1 MRLRCRNTLA
11 LSFAV
16 AAMVAV
22 PPAGAQQLP
31 SFQEI
36 YRSTDVHDLTAWGLR
51 YERGVGVAQNAT
63 NAVQLYCKAA
73 RKGDVDAKYQLGQ
86 MYAFGRGVPRDEAL
100 AAAWLYQAAQGNDSR
115 AKVLLKVLNIEGKP
129 KRQAACPA
137 GPAPKLRVASLPHS
151 AETAKV
157 VRLVRALAPKYSL
170 DPNLVLAVI
179 AVESNFNPT
188 AVSRKNAQGI
198 MQLIPA
204 TAERFGVHDV
214 WNVEQNLRGGMAYL
228 RWLLNYFNGNVK
240 LALAGYNAGE
250 KAVERH
256 GGVPPYTET
265 QEYVQRIMHRI
276 GTEEDY
282 GSG

>member
-1 MRLRCRNTLA
+1 MRLRFGNTLL
-11 LSFAV
+11 LSFA

-31 SFQEI
+31 SFHEI
-36 YRSTDVHDLTAWGLR
+36 YRSSDVHELTAWGLR
-51 YERGVGVAQNAT
+51 YERGVGVSQNAT
-63 NAVQLYCKAA
+63 NAAQLYCKAA
-73 RKGDVDAKYQLGQ
+73 RKGDADAKYQLGQ
-86 MYAFGRGVPRDEAL
+86 MYAFGRGVPRDKAL
-100 AAAWLYQAAQGNDSR
+100 AAAWLYQAAQADDSR
-115 AKVLLKVLNIEGKP
+115 AKVLLKVLNVEGKP
-129 KRQAACPA
+129 KRQPSCPS
-137 GPAPKLRVASLPHS
+137 GPAPNLRLASLPHS
-151 AETAKV
+151 AETAEV
-157 VRLVRALAPKYSL
+157 VRLVRTLAPKYSL

-188 AVSRKNAQGI
+188 AVSSKNAQGI

-256 GGVPPYTET
+256 GGVPPYAET
-265 QEYVQRIMHRI
+265 QDYVQRIMHRI
-276 GTEEDY
+276 GAEDDT